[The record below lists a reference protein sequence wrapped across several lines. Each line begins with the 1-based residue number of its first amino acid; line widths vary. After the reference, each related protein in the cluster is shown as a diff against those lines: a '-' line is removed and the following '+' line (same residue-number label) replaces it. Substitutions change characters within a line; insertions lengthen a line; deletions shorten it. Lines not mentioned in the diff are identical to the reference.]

1 MQLTQQQVDQYHEKG
16 YFLLEGCFSLP
27 EVRLLK
33 EEHRRLMSEEE
44 VGKAAGLEII
54 WAPHKKSRLFDALV
68 RHPRLVSPSV
78 QLLRSD
84 VYVLRCKL
92 HSKPAF
98 TEESVHWHQDY
109 KRWHNT
115 DGLPSPRVTS
125 MAVFL
130 DEITEF
136 NGGLVLI
143 PGSHKEGLLAAPHR
157 ADVFGAA
164 FETRRYDVDTETL
177 VNLIQQYGL
186 VLPKGPAGSVLIFE
200 ANLVH
205 ASGPNMTP
213 AAREMV
219 LLAHNSVENALL
231 PVPHPRDD
239 FRASRDP
246 TAIQPVADDAL
257 MASATMTPG

>member
-1 MQLTQQQVDQYHEKG
+1 MQLTGQQIDQYHEEG
-16 YFLLEGCFSLP
+16 YFLLEGCFSPP
-27 EVRLLK
+27 EVSLLK
-33 EEHRRLMSEEE
+33 DEQRRLMSEEE
-44 VGKAAGLEII
+44 IGKAAGLEIV

-78 QLLRSD
+78 ELLGSD

-136 NGGLVLI
+136 NGGLILI
-143 PGSHKEGLLAAPHR
+143 PGSHKEGLLAAPSR

-164 FETRRYDVDTETL
+164 FETRRYDVDTGTL
-177 VNLIQQYGL
+177 AKLIERYGL

-213 AAREMV
+213 LAREMV
-219 LLAHNSVENALL
+219 LLAHNSVDNALL
-231 PVPHPRDD
+231 QVPYPREEI
-239 FRASRDP
+239 RASRDP
-246 TAIQPVADDAL
+246 TPIRPVPDDAL
-257 MASATMTPG
+257 LAYATTAPG